1 MAHILGVEDVSIALG
16 SRPILGN
23 INVSIEDGA
32 KIGIVG
38 PNGSGKS
45 TLLKLLTRVLEPD
58 SGQVTM
64 MNGTRFSV
72 LSQAISF
79 APDVTVI
86 QAIHGNTE
94 EYVWASDSAIRYL
107 HEGLLPDVPLDRRVT
122 ELSGGQRRRVALAAT
137 LAADANVVVLDEPT
151 NHLDIEGVTFLA
163 KYLNE
168 RFGRGEGALVVVTHD
183 RWFLD
188 AVCDRLWEVV
198 PGNDGA
204 GGHNPQPGHVET
216 YEGGYAA
223 YILQRAERA
232 RIAQQTAEK
241 RNNILRKELA
251 WLRRGAPARTS
262 KPKFR
267 IEAANELIANEP
279 PPRDSLELAKMATS
293 RLGKDVI
300 DLIDVSFSYDS
311 ASDAD
316 DQKPVLDDVTLRL
329 APGERLG
336 IVGGNGAGKSSLLGL
351 ISGVLAPTT
360 GRVKRGKT
368 VNLAVLTQET
378 KELDDIATRRVV
390 EAVHDIASHVMVG
403 KKEMTAAQ
411 LVEKLG
417 FTRERAWTQVG
428 DLSGGERRRL
438 QLLRLLVGEPN
449 VLLLDEPTND
459 LDTDTLAAIE
469 DMLDSWP
476 GTLVVVSHDRYLLER
491 ITDHQVA
498 VLDGHVRDLPGGV
511 DEYVQLAAQLRKERS
526 DDGDAGPHVA
536 APTKTKDAAKERLVH
551 KNMARLERKMDKV
564 RQQLEKIGLKQ
575 ADAAASGDF
584 EALIDLG
591 KEAAEAQDE
600 LDALEEEWMA
610 VAEEVEFL

>member
-38 PNGSGKS
+38 PNGGGKS

-428 DLSGGERRRL
+428 RS
-438 QLLRLLVGEPN
+438 LRWRT
-449 VLLLDEPTND
+449 PT
-459 LDTDTLAAIE
+459 
-469 DMLDSWP
+469 
-476 GTLVVVSHDRYLLER
+476 
-491 ITDHQVA
+491 
-498 VLDGHVRDLPGGV
+498 
-511 DEYVQLAAQLRKERS
+511 
-526 DDGDAGPHVA
+526 VA
-536 APTKTKDAAKERLVH
+536 A
-551 KNMARLERKMDKV
+551 
-564 RQQLEKIGLKQ
+564 
-575 ADAAASGDF
+575 F
-584 EALIDLG
+584 
-591 KEAAEAQDE
+591 
-600 LDALEEEWMA
+600 A
-610 VAEEVEFL
+610 VAGWGTKCVAS

>member
-223 YILQRAERA
+223 YVLQRAERA

-368 VNLAVLTQET
+368 VKLAVLTQET

-498 VLDGHVRDLPGGV
+498 VLDGRVRDLPGGV
-511 DEYVQLAAQLRKERS
+511 DEYVQLAAQFRKDRS
-526 DDGDAGPHVA
+526 DDGDAGPQVV
-536 APTKTKDAAKERLVH
+536 APTRTKDAAKERLVH

>member
-38 PNGSGKS
+38 PNGGGKS
-45 TLLKLLTRVLEPD
+45 TLLKLLTRALEPD

-223 YILQRAERA
+223 YVLQRAERA

-279 PPRDSLELAKMATS
+279 PPRDSIELAKMATS

-390 EAVHDIASHVMVG
+390 EAVHDIATHVMVG

-498 VLDGHVRDLPGGV
+498 VLDGRVRDLPGGV
-511 DEYVQLAAQLRKERS
+511 DEYVQLAAQFRKDRS
-526 DDGDAGPHVA
+526 DDGDAGPQVV
-536 APTKTKDAAKERLVH
+536 APTRTKDAAKERLLR